1 MEHIDDLIDE
11 LIARE
16 GDYVH
21 HPADRGGP
29 TRWGIT
35 EAVARRHGYHD
46 KMIQLPRTEAATI
59 YKRIYWDAPGFADVA
74 AIAPNLAAE
83 LFDAGVNMGTG
94 TATGFLQRALNALN
108 RNARDY
114 ADIAVDR
121 KMGAATLSALSAF
134 FDKRGRSAENVL
146 LKAMDALQGAHY
158 VRLAEARP
166 SQEAFLFGWLSNR
179 IG

>member
-1 MEHIDDLIDE
+1 MADIDALIDD

-16 GDYVH
+16 GDYVN

-35 EAVARRHGYHD
+35 ETVARRHGYHD
-46 KMIQLPRTEAATI
+46 KMRVLPRTEAVAI
-59 YKRIYWDAPGFADVA
+59 YKRVYWHAPGFADVA
-74 AIAPNLAAE
+74 RIAPNLAAE
-83 LFDAGVNMGTG
+83 LFDTGVNMGTG
-94 TATGFLQRALNALN
+94 TATSFLQRALNALN
-108 RNARDY
+108 RNGRDY

-121 KMGAATLSALSAF
+121 KMGPATLQALSAF
-134 FDKRGRSAENVL
+134 FDKRGACAENVL

-166 SQEAFLFGWLSNR
+166 SQEAFLYGWLSNR